1 MSYREAPSSRKAG
14 AGPRLTPARITGGV
28 LAILAVVF
36 IFENTQKV
44 RIRLLIPEVTM
55 PLYLGLLATFVIGAL
70 CGGIFF
76 RRSSR

>member
-14 AGPRLTPARITGGV
+14 AGPRLTPAMITGGV
-28 LAILAVVF
+28 LAILAIVF

-76 RRSSR
+76 RRRSR